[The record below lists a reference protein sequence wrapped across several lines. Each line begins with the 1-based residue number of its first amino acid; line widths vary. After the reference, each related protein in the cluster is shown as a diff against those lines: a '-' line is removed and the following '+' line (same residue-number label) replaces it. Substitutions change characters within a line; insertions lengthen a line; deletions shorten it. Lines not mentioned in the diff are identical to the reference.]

1 MECITDRCDRPYR
14 VIVKNSEK
22 EYEDQFRNDMGKRSA
37 KDYEGKFDSIEHTA
51 ALTGDGLPALKRK
64 EAVQKVH

>member
-22 EYEDQFRNDMGKRSA
+22 EYEDQSRNDMGKRSA
-37 KDYEGKFDSIEHTA
+37 KDYEGKFDSIEHTVTVFCA
-51 ALTGDGLPALKRK
+51 T
-64 EAVQKVH
+64 